1 MIGIALSLIMA
12 SSQPEAPQLAAEPR
26 TRVSAAASVTVIQAE
41 LVDIDQ
47 LRKQP
52 KTKAAQQITR
62 RGSYLQVDFY

>member
-1 MIGIALSLIMA
+1 
-12 SSQPEAPQLAAEPR
+12 
-26 TRVSAAASVTVIQAE
+26 VIQAE

-62 RGSYLQVDFY
+62 RGGYLQVDFY